1 MNYIV
6 ALAVL
11 VVFLIFAFNNRFLG
25 REYYGPRLGAFV
37 AHWAG
42 VGIQVIFIVLLTF
55 LWLNWMRSVQ
65 ARGVLLTVGVM
76 WAVLATAVE
85 FFAYHWVQRRSW
97 PEVLGEYDARSGH
110 GWWLVTLAYLLAPL
124 IVHEVFFA
132 G

>member
-25 REYYGPRLGAFV
+25 REYYGPRLGVRV

-42 VGIQVIFIVLLTF
+42 VGIQVIFIIVMTF

-65 ARGVLLTVGVM
+65 ARGVLLGVGAM

-85 FFAYHWVQRRSW
+85 FFAYHWVQRRPW
-97 PEVLGEYDARSGH
+97 RDVLGEYDLRVGN
-110 GWWLVTLAYLLAPL
+110 GWWLVTLAYLLTPL